1 MPWAACAHAHAG
13 VELVAQ
19 ITLLYYWESE
29 NQMDDMHTKRFTTVD
44 AMSAL
49 MHENLKKYG
58 AVFNTIAPGTQLSN
72 RLVCKRI
79 A

>member
-1 MPWAACAHAHAG
+1 
-13 VELVAQ
+13 
-19 ITLLYYWESE
+19 
-29 NQMDDMHTKRFTTVD
+29 MDDMHTKRCTMVD

-49 MHENLKKYG
+49 MHENLTEYG
-58 AVFNTIAPGTQLSN
+58 AVFNTIAPGAQLSN